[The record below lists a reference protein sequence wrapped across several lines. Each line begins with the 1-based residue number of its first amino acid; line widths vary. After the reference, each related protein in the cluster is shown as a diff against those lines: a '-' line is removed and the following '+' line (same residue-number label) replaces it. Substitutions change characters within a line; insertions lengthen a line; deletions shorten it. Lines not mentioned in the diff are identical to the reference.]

1 MQADRPGKPTQPPTL
16 VAALASEPKLA
27 AKHPSLGDFLRSR
40 WADAAFMT
48 AAGMAEATGLP
59 TTTLLG
65 CWCFSAIRTSVV
77 CAPLCSRR
85 SYRAEGQGTIP
96 LQAQATLANDLA
108 PSGRP
113 A

>member
-48 AAGMAEATGLP
+48 AAGMAETTGLP
-59 TTTLLG
+59 TTTLIRLLVLLG
-65 CWCFSAIRTSVV
+65 YPNF
-77 CAPLCSRR
+77 RR
-85 SYRAEGQGTIP
+85 LRAAV
-96 LQAQATLANDLA
+96 LAQLR
-108 PSGRP
+108 SG
-113 A
+113 